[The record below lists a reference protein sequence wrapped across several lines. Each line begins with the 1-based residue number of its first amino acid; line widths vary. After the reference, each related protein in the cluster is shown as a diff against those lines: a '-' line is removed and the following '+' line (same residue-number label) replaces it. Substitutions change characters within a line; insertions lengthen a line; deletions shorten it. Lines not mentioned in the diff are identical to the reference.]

1 MANQNP
7 DLARAF
13 PTSNVQGHHRTLAR
27 NGRLPYQQQIRLKK
41 IAHRRKRK
49 RVEEVRGTIQIATLN
64 IGSLTGRGQEIVD
77 LMNRRRI
84 NIICVQE
91 TKWKGCKAR
100 EIGNGFKLFYN
111 GSDGKRNGV
120 DLREIPESQRLWI
133 GGDFNGH
140 CGSNNRG
147 KEDTI
152 GIYGVGVS
160 NVAGDQLVDFAMSD
174 SLQINNTF
182 FKKAER
188 TG

>member
-27 NGRLPYQQQIRLKK
+27 NGRRLLYQQQIRLKK

-91 TKWKGCKAR
+91 TKWKGCKVR

-120 DLREIPESQRLWI
+120 GIILNDNIKKGVLSVKRQSDRIIWMRVNIAGEIVNIMSAYAPQMGYDEEDLEEDLREIPE
-133 GGDFNGH
+133 
-140 CGSNNRG
+140 
-147 KEDTI
+147 
-152 GIYGVGVS
+152 
-160 NVAGDQLVDFAMSD
+160 
-174 SLQINNTF
+174 
-182 FKKAER
+182 
-188 TG
+188 